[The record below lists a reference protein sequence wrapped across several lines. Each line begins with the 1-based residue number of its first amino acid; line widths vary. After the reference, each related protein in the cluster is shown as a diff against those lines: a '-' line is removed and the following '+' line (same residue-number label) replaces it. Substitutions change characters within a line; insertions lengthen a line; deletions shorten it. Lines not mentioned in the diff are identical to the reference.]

1 MKLLKYF
8 ENFFESTIDEF
19 GWEEISSSDFYE
31 YTSSVNFQ
39 EFSETELKILNDFA
53 MNHKLELSDTWN
65 YKSSIKIYKENK
77 FEITIVKRFEE
88 YFYIRVTH
96 TEPFLYRPSD
106 NFMAEQR
113 DGLTNLLN
121 NISKLI

>member
-65 YKSSIKIYKENK
+65 YKSSIKIYK
-77 FEITIVKRFEE
+77 
-88 YFYIRVTH
+88 
-96 TEPFLYRPSD
+96 
-106 NFMAEQR
+106 
-113 DGLTNLLN
+113 
-121 NISKLI
+121 